1 MADKQPAPQ
10 AHEEQTQPGSLWEAQ
25 AALLKMTEPEG
36 ETPETEEA
44 TPTEEEESQPVAED
58 ESLEEETEEE
68 EEPEGEEESEETEGE
83 EEEELYAV
91 TVNGEEVAVSLD
103 ELLSGYSRQSD
114 YTRKTQEIA
123 GERKG
128 MEELQQQYNSQVAQI
143 QQERQQYMDALQNII
158 SSSAEGISQYA
169 DTDWDSLRESD
180 PIEYVTKREE
190 LRQSQE
196 KIQAM
201 QREQYMAQQR
211 QNEQTTQMRAR
222 IVQEEYGKLVEALP
236 EWADEDK
243 QKKLASEIRSYAG
256 AQGFTEEELNSLV
269 DHRSLLVLMK
279 AKKYD
284 QLQNSDVKSKKLKNK
299 PKVIRS
305 GTGTTNKGNSKSK
318 RAVKMKR
325 LQSSGHVDDAASIL
339 EDMFNS

>member
-158 SSSAEGISQYA
+158 ASSAEGMSKYA
-169 DTDWDSLRESD
+169 DTDWDALRESD
-180 PIEYVTKREE
+180 PIEYVTQREE

-201 QREQYMAQQR
+201 QREQYTAQQR
-211 QNEQTTQMRAR
+211 QSEQTTQMRAR

-236 EWADEDK
+236 EWADADK

-256 AQGFTEEELNSLV
+256 TQGFTEEELNSLV

-305 GTGTTNKGNSKSK
+305 GTGTTSKGTSKSK
-318 RAVKMKR
+318 RAAKMKR
-325 LQSSGHVDDAASIL
+325 LQSSGHVDDAVSIL
-339 EDMFNS
+339 EDMMNV

>member
-10 AHEEQTQPGSLWEAQ
+10 AHEDQLQPGSLWEAQ
-25 AALLKMTEPEG
+25 AALLNMTEPEG

-58 ESLEEETEEE
+58 ESFEEETEEE
-68 EEPEGEEESEETEGE
+68 EEPEGEEESEETDG

-158 SSSAEGISQYA
+158 TSSAEGMSKYA
-169 DTDWDSLRESD
+169 DTDWDALRESD
-180 PIEYVTKREE
+180 PIEYVTQREE

-201 QREQYMAQQR
+201 QREQYTAQQR
-211 QNEQTTQMRAR
+211 QSEQTTQMRSR

-305 GTGTTNKGNSKSK
+305 GTGTTSKGTSKSK
-318 RAVKMKR
+318 RAAKMKR
-325 LQSSGHVDDAASIL
+325 LQSSGHVDDAVSIL
-339 EDMFNS
+339 EDMMNV